1 MIVGVGIDLC
11 DISRI
16 QNTLLKYGNRFKK
29 RCFTSKEID
38 KCDKVKNSAAC
49 FAKRFATKEAVSKA
63 LGTGIRQG
71 VFWKHIEVINKKSG
85 KPDVILKA
93 TALDVLNKLIKSN
106 YTAKISVTITDE
118 KGIAQAM
125 VIIESIK
132 ENSL

>member
-49 FAKRFATKEAVSKA
+49 FAKRFAAKEAVSKA

-71 VFWKHIEVINKKSG
+71 VFWKHIEVFNKKSG

-118 KGIAQAM
+118 KGIAQAL

>member
-49 FAKRFATKEAVSKA
+49 FAKRFAAKEAVSKA

-93 TALDVLNKLIKSN
+93 TALDILNKLIKSN